1 MKVVALN
8 AYENGEENWITS
20 TQGICPS
27 ITTYIKKIK
36 TYDNLK
42 EGGMPQYHGCI
53 KLLKCPMK
61 HAAAN
66 IIMRKKQRL
75 MTKVS
80 RSININFLIFQIN
93 SLSTDLTD
101 KAQQMRITILQKNDY
116 GEKQIVS

>member
-1 MKVVALN
+1 
-8 AYENGEENWITS
+8 
-20 TQGICPS
+20 
-27 ITTYIKKIK
+27 
-36 TYDNLK
+36 
-42 EGGMPQYHGCI
+42 MPQYHGCI

-116 GEKQIVS
+116 GENKSSHKLLTRESINTFWVKSGGVRLNLKQCRM